1 MEQQFPELALCADSW
16 KSKWIPTQN
25 YPSWY
30 NSHGKLMVKVKAP
43 NDATEMNHPTK
54 KHRSLKDDHKL
65 TKKRKSESV
74 QSKQELPSGLPSQ
87 VSTLVF
93 IWYYTCS
100 DVVASLRC
108 SFCCKYPQQI

>member
-1 MEQQFPELALCADSW
+1 MEQFPELALCANSW
-16 KSKWIPTQN
+16 KSKWIATQN

-30 NSHGKLMVKVKAP
+30 NSHGKLMVKVEAP
-43 NDATEMNHPTK
+43 DDATEMNHPTK
-54 KHRSLKDDHKL
+54 KCCSLKDDHKL

-93 IWYYTCS
+93 IWYYICS

-108 SFCCKYPQQI
+108 PFRRKYPQQI